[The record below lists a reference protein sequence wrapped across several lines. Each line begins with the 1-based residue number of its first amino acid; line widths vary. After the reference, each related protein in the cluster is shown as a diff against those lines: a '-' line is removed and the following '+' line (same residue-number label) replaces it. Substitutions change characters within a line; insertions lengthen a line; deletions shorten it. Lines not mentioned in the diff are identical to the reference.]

1 MDIILGRARRI
12 RSDEEKRAIVAETM
26 IDGESV
32 SGVARRH
39 GVNVNMLFTWR
50 KRFRLEDEAA
60 AAGAS
65 VADFV
70 PVAIGDSVPV
80 REIADRPV
88 IVLDFESGARLR
100 IFGAAASA
108 LVKTVIEAMTR

>member
-1 MDIILGRARRI
+1 MDIILGRARRT

-50 KRFRLEDEAA
+50 RRFRLEDEAA
-60 AAGAS
+60 EAGAS
-65 VADFV
+65 GPDFV

-80 REIADRPV
+80 RRWPIGLSSCWILKVGRGSGSSAQLLRPW
-88 IVLDFESGARLR
+88 
-100 IFGAAASA
+100 
-108 LVKTVIEAMTR
+108 

>member
-1 MDIILGRARRI
+1 MDIILGRARRT
-12 RSDEEKRAIVAETM
+12 RTDEEKRAIVAETM
-26 IDGESV
+26 IEGESV

-60 AAGAS
+60 SVHAGGP
-65 VADFV
+65 DFV
-70 PVAIGDSVPV
+70 PVAIGGSVAV

-88 IVLDFESGARLR
+88 IVLDFESGPRLR
-100 IFGAAASA
+100 IFGAASSA
-108 LVKTVIEAMTR
+108 LVKTVIEALTR